1 MALKLEKKRVKR
13 SKRKIKE
20 LKQQNK
26 DEIFNVGKAKK
37 DLIDLSL

>member
-1 MALKLEKKRVKR
+1 MTLKLEKKRVKQ

-26 DEIFNVGKAKK
+26 DEIFNLGKAKK
-37 DLIDLSL
+37 DLNDLSM